1 MKKFISFVS
10 VLLGG
15 LCACSQ
21 GNDLDPQAFEALL
34 ADGKVFLLDVRTA
47 DEYAREHIAGA
58 ANADCQAADFLQ
70 QVGQLCPVERPLAI
84 YCRTGKRST
93 AAARML
99 AKAGYQVYNLAGG
112 IEFWKASF
120 KEVESTPDPDDE
132 YAVDLLEMGATA
144 PELVLNDLDGRPVRL
159 GDFAGKTVVLEF
171 WASWCPDCRADLPLV
186 KAMQQAADPEKVA
199 FVSVSFDRTLDELKA
214 FVTENRLGGTLLFD
228 PAGKKDSAVGAA
240 YGVKWIPSYYVI
252 NPEGKVLL
260 GTVVAQ
266 KVAQVLLGRSI
277 NGFSSTLGNL
287 CSDESCLLEF
297 E

>member
-21 GNDLDPQAFEALL
+21 GNNLDPQAFEALL
-34 ADGKVFLLDVRTA
+34 AEGKVFLLDVRTA
-47 DEYAREHIAGA
+47 DEYAQEHIAGA

-84 YCRTGKRST
+84 YCRTGRRS
-93 AAARML
+93 AAAAKML
-99 AKAGYQVYNLAGG
+99 TKAGYQVYNLDGG

-120 KEVESTPDPDDE
+120 KEVESAPDPDDE
-132 YAVDLLEMGATA
+132 YAVDLLEMGTVA
-144 PELVLNDLDGRPVRL
+144 PELVLNDLEGRPVRL
-159 GDFAGKTVVLEF
+159 SDFAGKTVVLEF
-171 WASWCPDCRADLPLV
+171 WASWCPDCRAEMPLV
-186 KAMQQAADPEKVA
+186 KAMHQAADPAKVS
-199 FVSVSFDRTLDELKA
+199 FVSVSFDHSLDELKA
-214 FVTENRLGGTLLFD
+214 FVAENGLGGTQLFD
-228 PAGKKDSAVGAA
+228 PAGKKDSAVGAE
-240 YGVKWIPSYYVI
+240 YGVKWIPSFYVI

-266 KVAQVLLGRSI
+266 KVAKLLLGRSI
-277 NGFSSTLGNL
+277 NGFSTTLGNL